1 PATAPRPAAHS
12 LDNRQRILR
21 LLGDTEGPRVVSASE
36 ETPTVVVS
44 DLVAVRERRL
54 VQEAVERFA
63 RDAAVDE
70 DEGFTGTLRFE
81 LELPAVERQPF
92 HVAPPLSRHS
102 ADEPWG

>member
-1 PATAPRPAAHS
+1 

-21 LLGDTEGPRVVSASE
+21 LLRDAEGARVVSASE

-70 DEGFTGTLRFE
+70 TRGS
-81 LELPAVERQPF
+81 PVPF
-92 HVAPPLSRHS
+92 VSNSSSPPLTGNRSM
-102 ADEPWG
+102 